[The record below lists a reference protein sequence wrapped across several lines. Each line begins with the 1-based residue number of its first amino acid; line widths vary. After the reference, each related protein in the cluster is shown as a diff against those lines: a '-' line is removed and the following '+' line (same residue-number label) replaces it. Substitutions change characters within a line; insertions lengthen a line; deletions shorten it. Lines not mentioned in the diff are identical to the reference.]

1 MAVDPE
7 VHSSLIAWHNS
18 MLGERIF
25 GTLWAIQIIMSLLG
39 RYGLFW
45 TTYGPK
51 TWIPNLA
58 LKILYAKC
66 SGTPCISFP
75 SHAGKARKT
84 EYRIEINFSWPQFRV
99 FLYKSEWCIW
109 SLFAICHFHIIW
121 YYHPLMFNNQKSCL
135 SNLVESSFLGKGS
148 HRVRK
153 VQFFWTLFKRPLT
166 PPPFVWTSCGEFFLK
181 EF

>member
-84 EYRIEINFSWPQFRV
+84 EYRIEIFMTPVSCIFVQIRMVYLIIICNLSLSYYLVLSPTDVQQPEVLPQQ
-99 FLYKSEWCIW
+99 LGGI
-109 SLFAICHFHIIW
+109 
-121 YYHPLMFNNQKSCL
+121 
-135 SNLVESSFLGKGS
+135 LVP
-148 HRVRK
+148 R
-153 VQFFWTLFKRPLT
+153 
-166 PPPFVWTSCGEFFLK
+166 
-181 EF
+181 